1 VKSAHFFLA
10 ILHKAY
16 LVEQPQL
23 MRMAYLQELLQY
35 GEVTKNDWRQLYE
48 KTIGYQRAYRRI
60 WVR

>member
-1 VKSAHFFLA
+1 
-10 ILHKAY
+10 
-16 LVEQPQL
+16 